1 MIVFVDIGL
10 SINVIDEKIF
20 EKIRG
25 KVKLRNV
32 NNFVFVYGLN
42 IKFEMIGKFIVMI
55 KNDKKIGI
63 VEVYV
68 VKGNY
73 GCILGYDMCIEM

>member
-25 KVKLRNV
+25 KVKLRKV

-42 IKFEMIGKFIVMI
+42 IKFEI
-55 KNDKKIGI
+55 N
-63 VEVYV
+63 
-68 VKGNY
+68 
-73 GCILGYDMCIEM
+73 L